1 MRAAAL
7 GVAVLV
13 AACGA
18 PAAPGAPAGPDP
30 LADDP
35 VAALA
40 GLEARLTSARR
51 VVIEAEVTATG
62 AIEVEA
68 RGTITVERERGTAV
82 EVRGRFI
89 DADLERR
96 WTSQAPADPA
106 ARDVP
111 PATWADGLLIGA
123 TRMGVLHNWAK
134 LFASQ
139 DPDTGHGDVRTW
151 VEVTDVAWQ
160 DGDPASRAL
169 TFGIVVAGVPSGEAT
184 LELDARG
191 LPARR
196 AQTVRFGDAPDE
208 VMHVIERYL
217 QVVVE

>member
-1 MRAAAL
+1 MRAAAI
-7 GVAVLV
+7 GFAVLV

-18 PAAPGAPAGPDP
+18 PAAPIAPAAPDP
-30 LADDP
+30 FADDP
-35 VAALA
+35 VAAFA
-40 GLEARLTSARR
+40 GLEARLTAARR
-51 VVIEAEVTATG
+51 VLIEAEVTATG
-62 AIEVEA
+62 AIEVDA
-68 RGTITVERERGTAV
+68 RGTITVEREGASTV
-82 EVRGRFI
+82 EVRGRFV
-89 DADLERR
+89 DAEVDRR
-96 WTSQAPADPA
+96 WTSREPADPA
-106 ARDVP
+106 ARDAP

-134 LFASQ
+134 LFAAQ

-151 VEVTDVAWQ
+151 VEVTDVAWKH
-160 DGDPASRAL
+160 GDPASRAL

-196 AQTVRFGDAPDE
+196 EQTVRFGDGPDD

-217 QVVVE
+217 QVVIE